1 MKSQADQRDDF
12 PHVLFF
18 VAVTLFPGTIV
29 AILAYIILRG
39 LHSLAYRDHNDSR
52 AKRARMACAYV
63 SIAAGLVA
71 QFAIIA
77 IVIAERILGISLF
90 S

>member
-18 VAVTLFPGTIV
+18 VAVTLFPGTIA
-29 AILAYIILRG
+29 AILVYIVLRG
-39 LHSLAYRDHNDSR
+39 FHSLAYRDDNDSR
-52 AKRARMACAYV
+52 AKRARMACATI
-63 SIAAGLVA
+63 SIAVGLVV

-77 IVIAERILGISLF
+77 TVIAERILGISLF
-90 S
+90 